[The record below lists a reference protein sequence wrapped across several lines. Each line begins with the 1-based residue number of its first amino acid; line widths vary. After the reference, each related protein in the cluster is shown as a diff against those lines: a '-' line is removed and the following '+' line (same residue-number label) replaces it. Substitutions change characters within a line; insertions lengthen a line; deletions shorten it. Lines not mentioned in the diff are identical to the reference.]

1 MSSSSSRS
9 RLAFKGSKIGG
20 MRLGFRV
27 PTRSYG
33 NMIDVWYDSASKVVR

>member
-1 MSSSSSRS
+1 MV

-27 PTRSYG
+27 PANSYG
-33 NMIDVWYDSASKVVR
+33 DMIDGWYDFRSKVVRSVV